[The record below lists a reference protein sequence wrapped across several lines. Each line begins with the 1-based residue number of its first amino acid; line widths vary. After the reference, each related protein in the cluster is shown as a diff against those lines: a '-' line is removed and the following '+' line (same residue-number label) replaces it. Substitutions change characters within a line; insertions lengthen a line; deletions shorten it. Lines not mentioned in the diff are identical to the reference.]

1 MSEKPTPG
9 ENLPG
14 EKQKI
19 VVGSPLPFSVFGAEG
34 QLLLA
39 EGAVVGSDH
48 TRRMLLLKGVYHD
61 SIEEEALPEENRGA
75 AESTPQAPLPALRRD
90 YGAASVGR
98 RFALTIAAPD
108 GDENYSAWV
117 IGVHDRS
124 IIVTAPRRTNGALV
138 TFKLGQACVC
148 RAFQM
153 TSAFRFRSTVTR
165 VIFEPFPHLHIE
177 APQHVERR
185 TVRNRPRAAVFV
197 DVIIE
202 APSPTAAVIVDL
214 SASGGRLAVEE
225 GVNFLRGHGLRIGM
239 KIQLIDST
247 FDLTL
252 KANVVRVFGV
262 SDGRH
267 PKVHFYGIRFEG
279 LSELERLVLHGYVSG
294 ELALELNSLWQLLS
308 SAAPSGSEPSGK
320 T

>member
-1 MSEKPTPG
+1 MSEKPSP
-9 ENLPG
+9 E

-19 VVGSPLPFSVFGAEG
+19 VVGSPLPFSVFGAGG

-39 EGAVVGSDH
+39 EGAVVETEN
-48 TRRMLLLKGVYHD
+48 TRRMLVLKGVYHD
-61 SIEEEALPEENRGA
+61 SIEEERRPDENGEA
-75 AESTPQAPLPALRRD
+75 GSSGPQAPLLALRRD

-98 RFALTIAAPD
+98 RFALTIASPD
-108 GDENYSAWV
+108 SDENYSAWV

-138 TFKLGQACVC
+138 TFKVGQACVC

-165 VIFEPFPHLHIE
+165 VVFEPFPHVHIE

-197 DVIIE
+197 DAMIE
-202 APSPTAAVIVDL
+202 APLSAAAVIVDL
-214 SASGGRLAVEE
+214 SVSGGRLAVEE
-225 GVNFLRGHGLRIGM
+225 GVNFLRGHTLRMGV
-239 KIQLIDST
+239 KIELIDST

-267 PKVHFYGIRFEG
+267 PKVHFYGIRFEA

-308 SAAPSGSEPSGK
+308 SAPAGSEPSSK

>member
-1 MSEKPTPG
+1 MSEK
-9 ENLPG
+9 
-14 EKQKI
+14 KI

-39 EGAVVGSDH
+39 EGAVVQTDH

-61 SIEEEALPEENRGA
+61 SIEEEPRPEQNPEPAGA
-75 AESTPQAPLPALRRD
+75 SPQTPLVALRRD

-98 RFALTIAAPD
+98 RFALTIASPD
-108 GDENYSAWV
+108 SDENYSAWV

-165 VIFEPFPHLHIE
+165 VVFEPFPHVHIE
-177 APQHVERR
+177 APQHVDRR

-197 DVIIE
+197 DVVID
-202 APSPTAAVIVDL
+202 AAVPTAAVIVDL
-214 SASGGRLAVEE
+214 SVSGGRLAVEE
-225 GVNFLRGHGLRIGM
+225 GVNFLRGHAIRIGM

-247 FDLTL
+247 FDLML

-308 SAAPSGSEPSGK
+308 SAAPSGNEPNSK

>member
-1 MSEKPTPG
+1 MGDKTTP
-9 ENLPG
+9 E
-14 EKQKI
+14 EQQKI
-19 VVGSPLPFSVFGAEG
+19 VVGRPLPFSVFGAEG

-39 EGAVVGSDH
+39 EGAVVETDH
-48 TRRMLLLKGVYHD
+48 TRRMLILKGVYHH
-61 SIEEEALPEENRGA
+61 SIEEEQRPEEHREA
-75 AESTPQAPLPALRRD
+75 AGSSPEPPLVALRRD

-98 RFALTIAAPD
+98 RFALTVASPD
-108 GDENYSAWV
+108 SDENYSAWV

-138 TFKLGQACVC
+138 TFRLGQSCVC

-165 VIFEPFPHLHIE
+165 VVFEPFPHLHIE

-185 TVRNRPRAAVFV
+185 TVRNRPRAAVFL

-202 APSPTAAVIVDL
+202 GASPIAAVVVDL
-214 SASGGRLAVEE
+214 SVSGGRLAVEE
-225 GVNFLRGHGLRIGM
+225 GVNFLRGHGLRLGM
-239 KIQLIDST
+239 KLQLIDST

-267 PKVHFYGIRFEG
+267 PKVHFYGIRFEA

-308 SAAPSGSEPSGK
+308 SAAPAGNEPSAK

>member
-1 MSEKPTPG
+1 MSEKPPAQ
-9 ENLPG
+9 
-14 EKQKI
+14 KQKI

-39 EGAVVGSDH
+39 EGAVVETDH

-61 SIEEEALPEENRGA
+61 SIIDGKPLAQENREP
-75 AESTPQAPLPALRRD
+75 AESAPQAPLVALHRD

-98 RFALTIAAPD
+98 RFALTIASPD
-108 GDENYSAWV
+108 NDENYSAWV

-138 TFKLGQACVC
+138 SFKVGQACIC

-153 TSAFRFRSTVTR
+153 TSAFRFRSTITR
-165 VIFEPFPHLHIE
+165 VVFEPFPHVHIE

-185 TVRNRPRAAVFV
+185 TVRNRPRAAVFL
-197 DVIIE
+197 DVIVGMP
-202 APSPTAAVIVDL
+202 APTAAVIVDL
-214 SASGGRLAVEE
+214 SVSGGRLAVEE
-225 GVNFLRGHGLRIGM
+225 GVNLLRGHALRIGV

-252 KANVVRVFGV
+252 KAHVVRAFGV

-267 PKVHFYGIRFEG
+267 PKVQFYGIRFEG

-308 SAAPSGSEPSGK
+308 SAAPAGTESSGK

>member
-1 MSEKPTPG
+1 MSEKPPA
-9 ENLPG
+9 

-39 EGAVVGSDH
+39 EGAVVETDH

-61 SIEEEALPEENRGA
+61 SIESEPLAHQNPDPAGSA
-75 AESTPQAPLPALRRD
+75 PQAPLVALRRD

-98 RFALTIAAPD
+98 RFALTIASPD
-108 GDENYSAWV
+108 SDENYSAWV

-124 IIVTAPRRTNGALV
+124 IIVTAPRRTNGALAS
-138 TFKLGQACVC
+138 FKVGQACVC

-153 TSAFRFRSTVTR
+153 TSAFRFRSTISR
-165 VIFEPFPHLHIE
+165 VVFEPFPHVHIE

-185 TVRNRPRAAVFV
+185 TVRSRPRAAVFV
-197 DVIIE
+197 DVNVE

-214 SASGGRLAVEE
+214 SVSGGRLAVED
-225 GVNFLRGHGLRIGM
+225 GVSFLRGHALRIGA
-239 KIQLIDST
+239 KIQLIDSS

-252 KANVVRVFGV
+252 KALVVRAFGV

-267 PKVHFYGIRFEG
+267 PKVQFYGIRFEG

-308 SAAPSGSEPSGK
+308 SAAPAGNEPSGK

>member
-1 MSEKPTPG
+1 MSEKPSP
-9 ENLPG
+9 EK
-14 EKQKI
+14 KQKI

-39 EGAVVGSDH
+39 EGAVVETEN
-48 TRRMLLLKGVYHD
+48 TRRMLVLKGVYHD
-61 SIEEEALPEENRGA
+61 SIEEEQRPKEQCEPAG
-75 AESTPQAPLPALRRD
+75 SSPQAPLVALRRD
-90 YGAASVGR
+90 YGAASIGR
-98 RFALTIAAPD
+98 RFALTIASPD
-108 GDENYSAWV
+108 SDENYSAWV

-138 TFKLGQACVC
+138 TFRLGQACVC

-153 TSAFRFRSTVTR
+153 TSAFRFRSTITR
-165 VIFEPFPHLHIE
+165 VIFEPFPHVHIE

-197 DVIIE
+197 DVTIE
-202 APSPTAAVIVDL
+202 APLPAAGVIVDL
-214 SASGGRLAVEE
+214 SVSGGRLAVEE
-225 GVNFLRGHGLRIGM
+225 GVNFLRGHALRMGV

-308 SAAPSGSEPSGK
+308 SAPAGSEPSSK

>member
-1 MSEKPTPG
+1 MGDKTTP
-9 ENLPG
+9 E

-39 EGAVVGSDH
+39 EGAVVETDH

-61 SIEEEALPEENRGA
+61 SIEEEQHPEEHREPAG
-75 AESTPQAPLPALRRD
+75 SSPQPPLVALGRD

-153 TSAFRFRSTVTR
+153 TSAFRFRSTVAR
-165 VIFEPFPHLHIE
+165 VVFEPFPHLHIE
-177 APQHVERR
+177 APL
-185 TVRNRPRAAVFV
+185 
-197 DVIIE
+197 
-202 APSPTAAVIVDL
+202 PTAAVIVDL
-214 SASGGRLAVEE
+214 SVSGGRLAVEE
-225 GVNFLRGHGLRIGM
+225 GVNFLRGHALRIGM

-308 SAAPSGSEPSGK
+308 SAAPAGNEPSGK